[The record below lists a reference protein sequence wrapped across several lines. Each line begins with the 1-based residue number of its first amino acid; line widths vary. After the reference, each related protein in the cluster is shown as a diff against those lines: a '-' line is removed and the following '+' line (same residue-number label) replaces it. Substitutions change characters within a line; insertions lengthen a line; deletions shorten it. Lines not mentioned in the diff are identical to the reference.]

1 MISRMC
7 DLLRGKPGPDSG
19 AYYENKARRYLARRG
34 VKTLACN
41 YHCRFGEID
50 LIAMDKQTLLFVE
63 VRYRTAALYGSAVA
77 SVTAKK
83 QEKIRLTAKHYLQ
96 KHRHGNRMPCR
107 FDVVG
112 IEIND
117 RKLNYRWIK
126 NAF

>member
-19 AYYENKARRYLARRG
+19 AYYENKAWRYLARRG

-77 SVTAKK
+77 SVTGKNPPDRQTLLAKT
-83 QEKIRLTAKHYLQ
+83 QTWQ
-96 KHRHGNRMPCR
+96 Q
-107 FDVVG
+107 
-112 IEIND
+112 
-117 RKLNYRWIK
+117 
-126 NAF
+126 NAVPV